1 MTRRLNKLQAALVIA
16 RRDYAATVFSRAFL
30 FFLLGPLFPIVLGVL
45 FGGLGAKV
53 ASDSERVRLGV
64 IAAPADVARLERAR
78 TELAALPGTAQLPL
92 LKAAP
97 PGTDSKAMLSNQAEP
112 VIAVL
117 EYPFNVP
124 TLTGKVGPGD
134 PLLGQVR
141 LILDRAR
148 SGPTPIPEIGVI
160 TLRETAGATRNARE
174 ITARAG
180 QALLF
185 LLTLLLSG
193 MLLSQLIEEKSNKVI
208 EVLAAAVPVESIF
221 IGKLFA
227 MLAMSLTGIAVWMTV
242 AIGFLVLFAP
252 GLFAVLPVPAIGW
265 PLFLLLGALYYAMS
279 YLLIGAAF
287 LGIGAQASTAR
298 EVQTLSMPV
307 TMGQVG
313 LLLLANFAISDPH
326 GSFGI
331 AAAAFP
337 LSSPFAMMARA
348 ALDGAL
354 LPHLAALAWQGLW
367 VALILKLAAAWFRR
381 SVLNSGGPKRR
392 WWKRREAPL
401 KPRPSARTSPGRRG

>member
-1 MTRRLNKLQAALVIA
+1 MTRRLNKLQAAFVIA
-16 RRDYAATVFSRAFL
+16 RRDYTATVFSRAFL
-30 FFLLGPLFPIVLGVL
+30 FFLLGPLFPILLGVL
-45 FGGLGAKV
+45 FGGIGAKV
-53 ASDSERVRLGV
+53 ASDAERVRVAV
-64 IAAPADVARLERAR
+64 IAAPADYARLERAR
-78 TELAALPGTAQLPL
+78 NELAAVPGSGQLPV
-92 LKAAP
+92 LKSAP
-97 PGTDSKAMLSNQAEP
+97 LGTDNKRLLSAESEP

-117 EYPFNVP
+117 EYPFYVP
-124 TLTGKVGPGD
+124 SLTGKVDGND
-134 PLLGQVR
+134 PLVGQVR
-141 LILDRAR
+141 LILERAR
-148 SGPTPIPEIGVI
+148 NGPTPIPEIAVI
-160 TLRETAGATRNARE
+160 PLKQTAGATRNARE

-227 MLAMSLTGIAVWMTV
+227 MLAMSLTGIAVWLSV
-242 AIGFLVLFAP
+242 AVTFLLLAAP
-252 GLFAVLPVPAIGW
+252 GLFALLPVPAVGW
-265 PLFLLLGALYYAMS
+265 PLFLALGALYYAMS

-298 EVQTLSMPV
+298 EVQTLSMPI

-326 GSFGI
+326 GSAGV

-337 LSSPFAMMARA
+337 LSSPFAMIARA
-348 ALDGAL
+348 ALDEAI
-354 LPHLAALAWQGLW
+354 LPHLAALLWQGLW

-381 SVLNSGGPKRR
+381 SVLNSGGPRRR
-392 WWKRREAPL
+392 WWKRRAKVAEALP
-401 KPRPSARTSPGRRG
+401 

>member
-1 MTRRLNKLQAALVIA
+1 MNRRLGKLQAAFVIA

-30 FFLLGPLFPIVLGVL
+30 FFLLGPLFPVLLGVL
-45 FGGLGAKV
+45 FGGIGAKV
-53 ASDSERVRLGV
+53 ASEAERVRVAV
-64 IAAPADVARLERAR
+64 IAAPADYQRLEGAWR
-78 TELAALPGTAQLPL
+78 ELSALPGTGQQPQIRLAPAGQSPAAL
-92 LKAAP
+92 LK
-97 PGTDSKAMLSNQAEP
+97 SQAEP
-112 VIAVL
+112 VTAVL
-117 EYPFNVP
+117 SDPFGTP
-124 TLTGKVGPGD
+124 SLTGKIGPSD
-134 PLLGQVR
+134 PLVGQMR

-148 SGPTPIPEIGVI
+148 TGAEPLAAIRVDEV
-160 TLRETAGATRNARE
+160 RQTAGATRNARE
-174 ITARAG
+174 VTARGG

-208 EVLAAAVPVESIF
+208 EVLAAAIPVESIF

-227 MLAMSLTGIAVWMTV
+227 MLAMSLTGIAVW
-242 AIGFLVLFAP
+242 IGAGLTALLLLAP
-252 GLFAVLPVPAIGW
+252 GLFAALPVPAIGW
-265 PLFLLLGALYYAMS
+265 PVFLLLGALYYAMS

-287 LGIGAQASTAR
+287 LGIGAQASTSR

-313 LLLLANFAISDPH
+313 LLVLANYAVSDPH
-326 GSFGI
+326 GSAGI

-337 LSSPFAMMARA
+337 LSSPFAMIARA
-348 ALDGAL
+348 ALDESI

-381 SVLNSGGPKRR
+381 SVLNSSGPKRR
-392 WWKRREAPL
+392 WWRRPAP
-401 KPRPSARTSPGRRG
+401 AA

>member
-1 MTRRLNKLQAALVIA
+1 MTRHLNKLQAAFVIA
-16 RRDYAATVFSRAFL
+16 RRDYTATVFSRAFL
-30 FFLLGPLFPIVLGVL
+30 FFLLGPLFPILLGVL
-45 FGGLGAKV
+45 FGGIGAKV
-53 ASDSERVRLGV
+53 ASDTERVRVAV
-64 IAAPADVARLERAR
+64 IAAPAEFARVERAR
-78 TELAALPGTAQLPL
+78 MELAALPGTGQLPL

-97 PGTDSKAMLSNQAEP
+97 LGTDYKSLLNDTDGS

-117 EYPFNVP
+117 EYPFNAP
-124 TLTGKVGPGD
+124 SLIGKVSGSD
-134 PLLGQVR
+134 PIVGQVR
-141 LILDRAR
+141 LILDRAAN
-148 SGPTPIPEIGVI
+148 GPTPIPEIGVI
-160 TLRETAGATRNARE
+160 QLRQTAGATRNARE

-242 AIGFLVLFAP
+242 AISFLLLFAP

-265 PLFLLLGALYYAMS
+265 PLFLLLGALYYGMS

-326 GSFGI
+326 GSAGI

-348 ALDGAL
+348 ALDGAV
-354 LPHLAALAWQGLW
+354 LPHLAALLWQGLW
-367 VALILKLAAAWFRR
+367 VALMLKLVAAWFRR
-381 SVLNSGGPKRR
+381 SVLNSSGPRPR
-392 WWKRREAPL
+392 WWKRVEI
-401 KPRPSARTSPGRRG
+401 PSGLQP

>member
-1 MTRRLNKLQAALVIA
+1 MNRRLNKLEAAFVIA
-16 RRDYAATVFSRAFL
+16 RRDYTATVFSRAFL
-30 FFLLGPLFPIVLGVL
+30 FFLLGPLFPVLLGVL
-45 FGGLGAKV
+45 FGSIGARAAIDAERTRV
-53 ASDSERVRLGV
+53 AIVATPAQYERIQDTWAELVPLPGV
-64 IAAPADVARLERAR
+64 ATFPQLSHAAPGQSAP
-78 TELAALPGTAQLPL
+78 ALLRQSA
-92 LKAAP
+92 
-97 PGTDSKAMLSNQAEP
+97 NP
-112 VIAVL
+112 VTAVL
-117 EYPFNVP
+117 TDPFGTP
-124 TLTGKVGPGD
+124 ALIGKIGPND
-134 PLLGQVR
+134 PLVGQVR

-148 SGPTPIPEIGVI
+148 TTSEPLAEIRVDEV
-160 TLRETAGATRNARE
+160 RQTAGATRNARE
-174 ITARAG
+174 VTARGG

-227 MLAMSLTGIAVWMTV
+227 MLAMSLTGIVVWLSAGLGT
-242 AIGFLVLFAP
+242 LLLLAP
-252 GLFAVLPVPAIGW
+252 DVFAVLPVPAIGW

-313 LLLLANFAISDPH
+313 LLLLANFAVSDPH
-326 GSFGI
+326 GSAGI

-337 LSSPFAMMARA
+337 LSSPFAMIARA
-348 ALDGAL
+348 ALDEAV
-354 LPHLAALAWQGLW
+354 LPHFAALAWQGLW

-381 SVLNSGGPKRR
+381 SVLNSSGPKRR
-392 WWKRREAPL
+392 WWKRAA
-401 KPRPSARTSPGRRG
+401 SAG

>member
-1 MTRRLNKLQAALVIA
+1 MTRHLNKLQAAFVIA
-16 RRDYAATVFSRAFL
+16 RRDYTATVFSRAFL
-30 FFLLGPLFPIVLGVL
+30 FFLLGPLFPILLGVL
-45 FGGLGAKV
+45 FGGIGARV
-53 ASDSERVRLGV
+53 ASDTERARIGV
-64 IAAPADVARLERAR
+64 IAAPADFARLERAR
-78 TELAALPGTAQLPL
+78 SELAALPGTGQLPTL
-92 LKAAP
+92 RAAP
-97 PGTDSKAMLSNQAEP
+97 PGTDNKSLLDAEAEP

-124 TLTGKVGPGD
+124 LMTGKVGSND
-134 PLLGQVR
+134 PLVGQVR
-141 LILDRAR
+141 LILERAR
-148 SGPTPIPEIGVI
+148 NGPTPIPEVGVI
-160 TLRETAGATRNARE
+160 QVKQTAGATRNARE

-193 MLLSQLIEEKSNKVI
+193 MLLSQLIEEKSNKII

-227 MLAMSLTGIAVWMTV
+227 MLAMSLSGIAVWMGV
-242 AIGFLVLFAP
+242 AIGFLLLAAP
-252 GLFAVLPVPAIGW
+252 GLFAVLPAPAIGW

-313 LLLLANFAISDPH
+313 LLLLASYAISDPH
-326 GSFGI
+326 GSAGLM
-331 AAAAFP
+331 AAAFP

-348 ALDGAL
+348 ALDGAV

-381 SVLNSGGPKRR
+381 SVLNGSGPRRR
-392 WWKRREAPL
+392 WWKRAA
-401 KPRPSARTSPGRRG
+401 KAG

>member
-1 MTRRLNKLQAALVIA
+1 MNRRLNKLQSAFVIA
-16 RRDYAATVFSRAFL
+16 RRDYTATVLSRSFL
-30 FFLLGPLFPIVLGVL
+30 FFLLGPLFPILLGAL
-45 FGGLGAKV
+45 FGGIGAKV
-53 ASDSERVRLGV
+53 ASDAERTQVAV
-64 IAAPADVARLERAR
+64 IAAPAEVARLQRAR
-78 TELAALPGTAQLPL
+78 TELAAVPGTGQLPL

-97 PGTDSKAMLSNQAEP
+97 LGTDYRTLLNKADGS

-117 EYPFNVP
+117 EYPFNAP
-124 TLTGKVGPGD
+124 SLIGKVGGSD
-134 PLLGQVR
+134 PLVGQVR
-141 LILDRAR
+141 LILDRAAN
-148 SGPTPIPEIGVI
+148 GPTPIPEIGVI
-160 TLRETAGATRNARE
+160 PLRQTAGATRNARE
-174 ITARAG
+174 VTARAG

-227 MLAMSLTGIAVWMTV
+227 MLAMSLTGIAVWMSV
-242 AIGFLVLFAP
+242 AISFLLLFAP
-252 GLFAVLPVPAIGW
+252 GIFAVLPPPAVGW
-265 PLFLLLGALYYAMS
+265 PVFLALGALYYAMS

-298 EVQTLSMPV
+298 EVQILSMPI

-313 LLLLANFAISDPH
+313 LLFLANFAISAPH
-326 GSFGI
+326 GSLGI
-331 AAAAFP
+331 LAAAFP
-337 LSSPFAMMARA
+337 LSSPFAMISRA
-348 ALDGAL
+348 ALDEAV

-381 SVLNSGGPKRR
+381 SVLNSGGPKGR
-392 WWKRREAPL
+392 WWKRKA
-401 KPRPSARTSPGRRG
+401 AAA

>member
-1 MTRRLNKLQAALVIA
+1 MTRHLNKLEAAFVIA
-16 RRDYAATVFSRAFL
+16 RRDYTATVFSRAFL
-30 FFLLGPLFPIVLGVL
+30 FFLLGPLFPILLGVL
-45 FGGLGAKV
+45 FGGIGAKV
-53 ASDSERVRLGV
+53 ASDSERVRLAV
-64 IAAPADVARLERAR
+64 IAAPADFARLDRAR
-78 TELAALPGTAQLPL
+78 GELAALPGASQFPL
-92 LKAAP
+92 LKPMPRGTNNRSLLAAE
-97 PGTDSKAMLSNQAEP
+97 AEP

-117 EYPFNVP
+117 DYEAGMAS
-124 TLTGKVGPGD
+124 LMGKVGPGD
-134 PLLGQVR
+134 PLVGQVR
-141 LILDRAR
+141 LMVDRAR
-148 SGPTPIPEIGVI
+148 VGSTPIPEIGLI
-160 TLRETAGATRNARE
+160 PLRQTAGATRNARE

-180 QALLF
+180 QAMLF

-242 AIGFLVLFAP
+242 AISFLLLFAP

-265 PLFLLLGALYYAMS
+265 PLFLLLGALYYGMS

-326 GSFGI
+326 GSAGI

-348 ALDGAL
+348 ALDGSVLPHVAAL
-354 LPHLAALAWQGLW
+354 LWQGLW
-367 VALILKLAAAWFRR
+367 VALMLKLVAAWFRR
-381 SVLNSGGPKRR
+381 SVLNSSGPRRR
-392 WWKRREAPL
+392 WWRRARKVGEALP
-401 KPRPSARTSPGRRG
+401 

>member
-1 MTRRLNKLQAALVIA
+1 MN
-16 RRDYAATVFSRAFL
+16 
-30 FFLLGPLFPIVLGVL
+30 GPLGDYCTQGKMKGMGVL
-45 FGGLGAKV
+45 RSHGGRWQAIQDGEVHIDIA
-53 ASDSERVRLGV
+53 V

-78 TELAALPGTAQLPL
+78 TELAALPGTGQLPL

-97 PGTDSKAMLSNQAEP
+97 LGTDSKTLLSNQAEP

-117 EYPFNVP
+117 EYPFNAP
-124 TLTGKVGPGD
+124 SLIGKVGTSD
-134 PLLGQVR
+134 PLLGHVR
-141 LILDRAR
+141 LILDRAQ

-160 TLRETAGATRNARE
+160 SLKETAGATRNARE

-242 AIGFLVLFAP
+242 AIGFLALFAP

-265 PLFLLLGALYYAMS
+265 PSFLLLGALYYAMS

-298 EVQTLSMPV
+298 EVQTLSMPI

-313 LLLLANFAISDPH
+313 LLLLANYAISHPH
-326 GSFGI
+326 GSAGI
-331 AAAAFP
+331 AAATFP
-337 LSSPFAMMARA
+337 LSSPFAMIARA
-348 ALDGAL
+348 ALDGAV
-354 LPHLAALAWQGLW
+354 LPHLAALLWQGLW
-367 VALILKLAAAWFRR
+367 VAVILKLAAAWFRR
-381 SVLNSGGPKRR
+381 SVLNSGGPRR
-392 WWKRREAPL
+392 LWWKRRA
-401 KPRPSARTSPGRRG
+401 AAA

>member
-1 MTRRLNKLQAALVIA
+1 MTHRLNKLQAALVIA
-16 RRDYAATVFSRAFL
+16 RRDYTATVLSRAFL
-30 FFLLGPLFPIVLGVL
+30 FFLLGPLFPVVLGVL
-45 FGGLGAKV
+45 FGGLGAKA
-53 ASDSERVRLGV
+53 ASEAERVRIAV
-64 IAAPADVARLERAR
+64 IAAPAEYARIERAR
-78 TELAALPGTAQLPL
+78 NELAALPGAGQYPWLKAAAPGTYGRSL
-92 LKAAP
+92 LKAE
-97 PGTDSKAMLSNQAEP
+97 SEP
-112 VIAVL
+112 VLAVL
-117 EYPFNVP
+117 EVENGQAS
-124 TLTGKVGPGD
+124 LMGKVRSGD
-134 PLLGQVR
+134 PLVGQMR

-148 SGPTPIPEIGVI
+148 TGSEPIAEIGLI
-160 TLRETAGATRNARE
+160 PLEQTAGATRNARE
-174 ITARAG
+174 VTARAG

-227 MLAMSLTGIAVWMTV
+227 MLAMSLTGIAVWMGV
-242 AIGFLVLFAP
+242 ALSFLLLFAP
-252 GLFAVLPVPAIGW
+252 GLFAMLPVPAVGW
-265 PLFLLLGALYYAMS
+265 PLFLGLGALYYATS

-313 LLLLANFAISDPH
+313 LLLLANYAISDPH
-326 GSFGI
+326 GSLGV
-331 AAAAFP
+331 ASAAFP

-354 LPHLAALAWQGLW
+354 LPHVAALLWQALW
-367 VALILKLAAAWFRR
+367 VAVILKLASAWFRR
-381 SVLNSGGPKRR
+381 SVLNSGGPRRR
-392 WWKRREAPL
+392 WWR
-401 KPRPSARTSPGRRG
+401 RTSKAA